1 MHSLKFILRD
11 LYRSRN
17 QAAIFVLCVV
27 LSIVTLVA
35 VNGFSRSVNDS
46 LWKDARA
53 LHAGDIIIQS
63 RQDFSGPLLDT
74 VAALKQ
80 DGSVDSARYYEFYSV
95 VRAEDGEAT
104 LLSKLKVVQKGY
116 PFYGR
121 CDLVSGRDFSQVLIS
136 GSVIVEQMLLDR
148 LGLQVGDRL
157 RIGSA
162 TLVVADVILKEPDRP
177 VNFYAFGPRIFVAD
191 QDLETLDLLK
201 KGSRI
206 KYVNLLKV
214 HEDKDL
220 MQIAA
225 RIGAV
230 ADPVQERVDTFR
242 TAESGIKRFFNNFLF
257 FLNLIG
263 IFTLFLAGIGIFSA
277 LTAYLRE
284 KEKTVAIIKTV
295 GAGSRFIFFHYTAGL
310 LILALL
316 GSAVGLLL
324 GLAIQH
330 AFPLFFSGLMPPQL
344 TMAVSWQGLIK
355 GFCLGFVVVAL
366 FAFLPLYRLKNI
378 KPAYILRKDST
389 REPAGLPYYATLS
402 AIFIFFALMVLW
414 QFRGLK
420 TSLYFTGGG
429 VAFFAVTAVITHLS
443 LFALKRLR
451 IGPLTVRQ
459 ALKGLFRP
467 GNATRPIIITLSASL
482 TLIFTIY
489 LVETNLDETFVAS
502 YPPDAPN
509 LFFLDIQPDQLST
522 FDQALNVKTRYYPI
536 IRARIV
542 SINGEKID
550 RTVERR
556 ERGDNLSRTF
566 NLTYRSDLL
575 DDEVIVAGDSLFK
588 AGQDGVQVSVM
599 DTVAERKQMKIG
611 DRIVFRVQGIPLE
624 AVISSIRSRTRE
636 TMKPFFYFVFQEHTL
651 KQAPQTIF
659 TAVKVEEHRIA
670 EIQNRIVGL
679 FPNISVIDLTA
690 TLRAFAEVTRKLSN
704 IIRFFTAFSILAGLL
719 IVVSSV
725 FATRFART
733 RESVYYRVLGAK
745 SVFVL
750 KVFSLENFFL
760 GFVSALLAFGF
771 SQIISWVIT
780 TRVFDIGFKPFV
792 FGGALMIAATVAL
805 VIVVGLLPTLAILRY
820 KPVTFLREQTQE

>member
-1 MHSLKFILRD
+1 
-11 LYRSRN
+11 
-17 QAAIFVLCVV
+17 
-27 LSIVTLVA
+27 
-35 VNGFSRSVNDS
+35 
-46 LWKDARA
+46 
-53 LHAGDIIIQS
+53 
-63 RQDFSGPLLDT
+63 
-74 VAALKQ
+74 
-80 DGSVDSARYYEFYSV
+80 
-95 VRAEDGEAT
+95 
-104 LLSKLKVVQKGY
+104 
-116 PFYGR
+116 
-121 CDLVSGRDFSQVLIS
+121 
-136 GSVIVEQMLLDR
+136 
-148 LGLQVGDRL
+148 
-157 RIGSA
+157 
-162 TLVVADVILKEPDRP
+162 
-177 VNFYAFGPRIFVAD
+177 
-191 QDLETLDLLK
+191 
-201 KGSRI
+201 
-206 KYVNLLKV
+206 
-214 HEDKDL
+214 
-220 MQIAA
+220 
-225 RIGAV
+225 
-230 ADPVQERVDTFR
+230 
-242 TAESGIKRFFNNFLF
+242 
-257 FLNLIG
+257 
-263 IFTLFLAGIGIFSA
+263 
-277 LTAYLRE
+277 
-284 KEKTVAIIKTV
+284 
-295 GAGSRFIFFHYTAGL
+295 
-310 LILALL
+310 
-316 GSAVGLLL
+316 
-324 GLAIQH
+324 
-330 AFPLFFSGLMPPQL
+330 
-344 TMAVSWQGLIK
+344 
-355 GFCLGFVVVAL
+355 
-366 FAFLPLYRLKNI
+366 
-378 KPAYILRKDST
+378 
-389 REPAGLPYYATLS
+389 
-402 AIFIFFALMVLW
+402 
-414 QFRGLK
+414 
-420 TSLYFTGGG
+420 
-429 VAFFAVTAVITHLS
+429 
-443 LFALKRLR
+443 
-451 IGPLTVRQ
+451 LTVRQ

-588 AGQDGVQVSVM
+588 AGQDGIQVSVM

-611 DRIVFRVQGIPLE
+611 DRVVFRVQGIPLE

-636 TMKPFFYFVFQEHTL
+636 TMKPFFYFVFQERAL

-659 TAVKVEEHRIA
+659 TAVKVDEQRISDV
-670 EIQNRIVGL
+670 QNRIVTL
-679 FPNISVIDLTA
+679 FPNVSVIDLTA
-690 TLRAFAEVTRKLSN
+690 TLRAFAQVTRKLSN

-745 SVFVL
+745 SAFVL

-760 GFVSALLAFGF
+760 GLVSALLAFGF